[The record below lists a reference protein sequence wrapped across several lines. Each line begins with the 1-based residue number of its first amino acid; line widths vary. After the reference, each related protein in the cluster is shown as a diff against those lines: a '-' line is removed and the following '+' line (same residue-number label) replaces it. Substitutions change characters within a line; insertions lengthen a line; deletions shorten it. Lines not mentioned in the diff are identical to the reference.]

1 MAHTVLIST
10 TELEAHL
17 HNPLWAV
24 VDCRFD
30 LNNTSWG
37 ETAYQAGH
45 IPAAVYAHL
54 DRDLSGPKTGTN
66 GRHPL
71 PDINEFERR
80 VRAWGISAHTQVVA
94 YDQDNG
100 MYASRLWWLLKYV
113 GHEAVA
119 VLEGGWAKWLREGR
133 PTQAGHISHAA
144 ADFVARLN
152 PALVLTAEE
161 VAQDWM
167 NNPTRR
173 LLDARAPE
181 RYRGEVEPLDRV
193 AGHIPGAGNYFYKD
207 NVNGDGTFRPAEEL
221 RAKFLDLLGD
231 VPPEEVA
238 HYCGS
243 GVSAAHNILAMQVA
257 GLPLTKLY
265 AGSWSEWSS
274 DTERPVEIGGRET

>member
-1 MAHTVLIST
+1 MAHTILIST
-10 TELEAHL
+10 AELEPQL
-17 HNPLWAV
+17 HHPLWAV

-30 LNNTSWG
+30 LSNTGWG
-37 ETAYQAGH
+37 EAAYQAGH
-45 IPAAVYAHL
+45 IPNAVYAHL
-54 DRDLSGPKTGTN
+54 DRDLSGPKTGIN

-71 PDINEFERR
+71 PDTNEFERC
-80 VRAWGISAHTQVVA
+80 VRAWGISARTQVVA

-119 VLEGGWAKWLREGR
+119 VLDGGWAKWLREGR
-133 PTQAGHISHAA
+133 PTQAGGIVREA
-144 ADFVARLN
+144 ADFVARPN
-152 PALVLTAEE
+152 PTLLLTAEE
-161 VAQDWM
+161 VARDWM
-167 NNPTRR
+167 NNPARR

-181 RYRGEVEPLDRV
+181 RYRGEVEPLDKV
-193 AGHIPGAGNYFYKD
+193 AGHIPGAVNYFYKN
-207 NVNGDGTFRPAEEL
+207 NVNAEGAFRSAEEL
-221 RAKFLDLLGD
+221 RAKFLELLRD
-231 VPPEEVA
+231 VSPEEAA

-274 DTERPVEIGGRET
+274 EAGRPVEIGA